1 MNPALPPAGLDA
13 LHCDQVRE
21 AWIDSNNH
29 MNLAYYVVVFDHA
42 TDALFKVLDV
52 SSAYRARS
60 QCSMFVVETHTLYRR
75 EMRLGAPIRT
85 AARLIGADA
94 KRLHLFH
101 SMFHAT
107 DHYLAATQELMC
119 LHIDMASRRAVPF
132 PADVQT
138 RLAALLQADPRPIPE
153 AAGRAIAM
161 PARPSARA
169 DQPR

>member
-1 MNPALPPAGLDA
+1 MTPALPPPGLDA
-13 LHCDQVRE
+13 VHLDRVRK

-52 SSAYRARS
+52 SAAYRARS
-60 QCSMFVVETHTLYRR
+60 RCSMFVVETHTLYQR
-75 EMRLGAPIRT
+75 ELRLDAPIRT

-101 SMFHAT
+101 SMVHAE
-107 DHYLAATQELMC
+107 DGYLAATQELMC
-119 LHIDMASRRAVPF
+119 LHIDMTSRRAVPF
-132 PADVQT
+132 PAEVQA
-138 RLAALLQADPRPIPE
+138 RFAALLAADPRPMPQ

-161 PARPSARA
+161 PAGRPAHP